1 MTTDKAR
8 ENRARRTAQL
18 QGLKLEKSPRRNPL
32 APDYGGWRITKYNR
46 VLVGGQRFTLSLAEV
61 EKYLSDNAKERP

>member
-1 MTTDKAR
+1 MPTDPELKAR

-32 APDYGGWRITKYNR
+32 APDFGGWRILRYNR
-46 VLVGGQRFTLSLAEV
+46 PIAGGQRYTLSLDDV
-61 EKYLSDNAKERP
+61 EAYLRGERS